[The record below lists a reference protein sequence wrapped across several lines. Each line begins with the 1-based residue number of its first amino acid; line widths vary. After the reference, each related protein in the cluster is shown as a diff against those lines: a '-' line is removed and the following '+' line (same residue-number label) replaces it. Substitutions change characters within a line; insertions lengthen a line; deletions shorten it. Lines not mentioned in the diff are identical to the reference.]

1 MIPAF
6 HDYIG
11 TKNHE
16 TRGPPV
22 NHWLTF
28 FYLFFA
34 MKLYNYAKYIVQL
47 CKRSFFFTTHWPLCF
62 VIDSTHDVDG
72 ELTLTMRLSLGY
84 CSWLFSLWTIPI
96 LRQHIFGLFSTHPPT
111 MSAYIIVT
119 DRSDLLL
126 LCPNRTEQVN

>member
-84 CSWLFSLWTIPI
+84 CSWLFSKVICPKYDKNYPNAWEKFVL
-96 LRQHIFGLFSTHPPT
+96 
-111 MSAYIIVT
+111 AYF
-119 DRSDLLL
+119 D
-126 LCPNRTEQVN
+126 